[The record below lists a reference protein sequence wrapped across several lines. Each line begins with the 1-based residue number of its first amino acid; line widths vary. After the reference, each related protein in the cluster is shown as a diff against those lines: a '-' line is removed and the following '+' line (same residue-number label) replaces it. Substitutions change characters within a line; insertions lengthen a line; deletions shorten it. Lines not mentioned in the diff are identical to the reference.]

1 MPRILI
7 NECKQEISSF
17 NPVVAEYADFLTDRG
32 DSILSYHRPVR
43 SEVGGA
49 LSVFATRPD
58 YELVGGYAARGITST
73 GTVSATAFARIAGE
87 FLEAVRGAGQIDGIY
102 FSLHGALA
110 AEDVDDCEGYLLERT
125 REIVGAGMP
134 IAVSLDL
141 HGILTDRI
149 LRHSDVVTVFHTN
162 PHTDFYETGQRAARL
177 LIRLLDGGI
186 KPVLVRVPIP
196 ALVRGQ
202 ECITRTGI
210 YGQWVRQAIDFENGP
225 GGLSGGFFIGN
236 PFTDVPDLAS
246 NVFLAADGDAT
257 AACELG
263 CRMANEFWAERAR
276 MQQPLLSLEESVR
289 IAVAATGRVVLVDAA
304 DAPSSGASGD
314 SNAILA
320 ELIRQGCARTVLAPI
335 VDEPAAKAC
344 FAAGIGAELT
354 VNVGGALDPRFTPTT
369 LTGRVR
375 VLSDG
380 HLRSESHGEH
390 WYAGPTA
397 VFQAGVYTLV
407 LTSRPVSLY
416 DRTLFLANGQD
427 PAAFDMTVVKS
438 PLCQPRFFN
447 DGAEHVLSID
457 APGSTSANV
466 KGLGHTVCRR
476 PLYPLDDGFAYTP
489 QPRVFP
495 RGSRP
500 A

>member
-17 NPVVAEYADFLTDRG
+17 NPVIAQYEDFLINRG
-32 DSILSYHRPVR
+32 DDVLTYHRPVH

-49 LSVFATRPD
+49 MNVFAGRAD
-58 YELVGGYAARGITST
+58 YELVGGYCARGITST
-73 GTVSATAFARIAGE
+73 GTISAAAFARVAEE
-87 FLEAVRGAGQIDGIY
+87 FLEAVRTAGPLNGIY
-102 FSLHGALA
+102 FSLHGAMA

-125 REIVGAGMP
+125 REIVGEEMP

-141 HGILTDRI
+141 HGILTDKM
-149 LRHSDVVTVFHTN
+149 LRHADVTTVFHTN
-162 PHTDFYETGQRAARL
+162 PHVDFYETGQRAARL

-186 KPVLVRVPIP
+186 RPVHIRIPIP

-202 ECITRTGI
+202 ECITATGLF
-210 YGQWVRQAIDFENGP
+210 GSWVREAIAFENGP

-236 PFTDVPDLAS
+236 PFTDVPELAS
-246 NVFLAADGDAT
+246 NVFLVADGDEK

-263 CRMANEFWAERAR
+263 CRMAEEFWAARAR
-276 MQQPLLSLEESVR
+276 IQQPLLSLEESVR
-289 IAVAATGRVVLVDAA
+289 IAAAARGRVVMVDAA
-304 DAPSSGASGD
+304 DATSSGASGD

-320 ELIRQGCARTVLAPI
+320 ELIRQGCTRTALIPI
-335 VDEPAAKAC
+335 VDERAAKAC
-344 FAAGIGAELT
+344 FAAGIGGVIT
-354 VNVGGALDPRFTPTT
+354 VEVGGTLDPRFTPSTV
-369 LTGRVR
+369 TGRVR

-380 HLRSESHGEH
+380 RLRSESHGEA

-397 VFQAGVYTLV
+397 VLQAGPFTLV

-447 DGAEHVLSID
+447 DGAEHVLNID
-457 APGSTSANV
+457 APGATSANV
-466 KGLGHTVCRR
+466 KGLGHTVARR
-476 PLYPLDDGFAYTP
+476 PLYPLDDEFSYIP
-489 QPRVFP
+489 EPRIF
-495 RGSRP
+495 RRR
-500 A
+500 

>member
-17 NPVVAEYADFLTDRG
+17 NPVVAQYEDFLINKG
-32 DSILSYHRPVR
+32 AGLLNYHRPVH

-49 LSVFATRPD
+49 MNVFAARAD
-58 YELVGGYAARGITST
+58 YELAGGFAARGITST
-73 GTVSATAFARIAGE
+73 GTLSAAGFARIAEE
-87 FLEAVRGAGQIDGIY
+87 FLDAVRTAGPIDGIY

-110 AEDVDDCEGYLLERT
+110 AEDVDDCEGYLLEKT
-125 REIVGAGMP
+125 REIVGERLP

-141 HGILTDRI
+141 HGILTDRM
-149 LRHSDVVTVFHTN
+149 LRHADVTTVFHTN

-177 LIRLLDGGI
+177 LIRLLDGEI
-186 KPVLVRVPIP
+186 KPVHIRVPIP

-202 ECITRTGI
+202 ECITATGLF
-210 YGQWVRQAIDFENGP
+210 GNWVREAIAFENSP

-246 NVFLAADGDAT
+246 NVFLVADGDPA

-263 CRMANEFWAERAR
+263 CRMAREFWEARALI
-276 MQQPLLSLEESVR
+276 QQPLLTLEESVR
-289 IAVAATGRVVLVDAA
+289 IAKNATGRVVLVDAA
-304 DAPSSGASGD
+304 DATSSGASGD

-320 ELIRQGCARTVLAPI
+320 ELIRQGCQRTALIPI
-335 VDEPAAKAC
+335 VDAPAVKAC
-344 FAAGIGAELT
+344 FAAGIGGDVT
-354 VNVGGALDPRFTPTT
+354 VTVGGSRDPRFTPVSV
-369 LTGRVR
+369 TGRVR

-380 HLRSESHGEH
+380 HMDSESHGEH

-397 VFQAGVYTLV
+397 VLKSGPNTL
-407 LTSRPVSLY
+407 LITSRPVSLY
-416 DRTLFLANGQD
+416 DRTPFLVNGQD

-447 DGAEHVLSID
+447 DGAEHVLNID
-457 APGSTSANV
+457 APGATSANV
-466 KGLGHTVCRR
+466 KGLGHTVAQR
-476 PLYPLDDGFAYTP
+476 PLYPLDEDFPYFP
-489 QPRVFP
+489 EPRIFR
-495 RGSRP
+495 RG
-500 A
+500 

>member
-17 NPVVAEYADFLTDRG
+17 NPVVAHYEDFLIDRG
-32 DSILSYHRPVR
+32 ADVLAYHRPVR
-43 SEVGGA
+43 SEAGGA
-49 LSVFATRPD
+49 LNVFATRSD

-73 GTVSATAFARIAGE
+73 GTISAKAFARIAQE
-87 FLEAVRGAGQIDGIY
+87 FLDAVRNAGPLDAIY
-102 FSLHGALA
+102 FSLHGAMA

-125 REIVGAGMP
+125 REIVGERMP

-141 HGILTDRI
+141 HGILTDRM
-149 LRHSDVVTVFHTN
+149 LRHSGVVTVFHTN

-186 KPVLVRVPIP
+186 QPVHIRVPIP

-202 ECITRTGI
+202 ECITATGLF
-210 YGQWVRQAIDFENGP
+210 GQWVRQAIAFENGP
-225 GGLSGGFFIGN
+225 GLSGGFFIGN

-246 NVFLAADGDAT
+246 NVFLTADGDET
-257 AACELG
+257 AACELA
-263 CRMANEFWAERAR
+263 CRMANEFWAARAQ
-276 MQQPLLSLEESVR
+276 MQQPLLTLEESVR
-289 IAVAATGRVVLVDAA
+289 SAAAAKGRVVLVDAA
-304 DAPSSGASGD
+304 DATSSGASGD

-320 ELIRQGCARTVLAPI
+320 ELIRQGCQRTALIPI
-335 VDEPAAKAC
+335 VDEPAVKAC
-344 FAAGIGAELT
+344 FAAGIGAEIT
-354 VNVGGALDPRFTPTT
+354 VNVGGSLDPRFTPSTV
-369 LTGRVR
+369 TGRVR

-380 HLRSESHGEH
+380 HMNSESHGEH
-390 WYAGPTA
+390 WYAGLSA
-397 VFQAGVYTLV
+397 VLEAGPNTLV

-447 DGAEHVLSID
+447 DGAEHVLNID

-466 KGLGHTVCRR
+466 KGLGHTVARR
-476 PLYPLDDGFAYTP
+476 PLYPLDDDFPYTP
-489 QPRVFP
+489 APRVF
-495 RGSRP
+495 RRK
-500 A
+500 

>member
-7 NECKQEISSF
+7 NECKQEVSSF
-17 NPVVAEYADFLTDRG
+17 NPVVAQYEDFLINQG
-32 DSILSYHRPVR
+32 AGLLNYHRPVH

-49 LSVFATRPD
+49 MNVFATRAD

-73 GTVSATAFARIAGE
+73 GTISAAAFARIAEE
-87 FLEAVRGAGQIDGIY
+87 FLDAVRTAGPLDAIY

-110 AEDVDDCEGYLLERT
+110 SEDVDDCEGYLLEKT
-125 REIVGAGMP
+125 REIVGEQMP

-141 HGILTDRI
+141 HGILTDRM
-149 LRHSDVVTVFHTN
+149 LRHADVTTVFHTN
-162 PHTDFYETGQRAARL
+162 PHVDFYETGQRAARL

-186 KPVLVRVPIP
+186 KPVHIRIPIP

-202 ECITRTGI
+202 ECITATGLF
-210 YGQWVRQAIDFENGP
+210 GTWVREAIEFENAP

-246 NVFLAADGDAT
+246 NVFLVADGDPA
-257 AACELG
+257 AACEMG
-263 CRMANEFWAERAR
+263 CRMAREFWEARAII
-276 MQQPLLSLEESVR
+276 QQPLLTLEESVG
-289 IAVAATGRVVLVDAA
+289 IAKNANGRVVMVDAA
-304 DAPSSGASGD
+304 DATSSGASGD

-320 ELIRQGCARTVLAPI
+320 ELIRQGNQRTALLPI
-335 VDEPAAKAC
+335 VDEPAVKAC
-344 FAAGIGAELT
+344 FAAGIGNEVT
-354 VNVGGALDPRFTPTT
+354 VNVGGALDPRFTPVQV
-369 LTGRVR
+369 TGRVR

-380 HLRSESHGEH
+380 HMNSESHGEH
-390 WYAGPTA
+390 WYAGLTA
-397 VFQAGVYTLV
+397 VLQTGPYTIV

-416 DRTLFLANGQD
+416 DRTPFLVNGQD

-447 DGAEHVLSID
+447 DGAEHVLNID

-466 KGLGHTVCRR
+466 KGLGHTVARR
-476 PLYPLDDGFAYTP
+476 PLYPLDDNFPYTP
-489 QPRVFP
+489 EPRIFR
-495 RGSRP
+495 RG
-500 A
+500 

>member
-17 NPVVAEYADFLTDRG
+17 NPVVAQYEDFLTGRG
-32 DSILSYHRPVR
+32 DGVLLYHRPIR

-49 LSVFATRPD
+49 LNVFATRPD
-58 YELVGGYAARGITST
+58 FELIGGYAARGITST
-73 GTVSATAFARIAGE
+73 GTLSSAGFARIAEE
-87 FLEAVRGAGQIDGIY
+87 FLAAVRSAGPLDGIY

-110 AEDVDDCEGYLLERT
+110 AEDVDDCEGFLLEKT
-125 REIVGAGMP
+125 REIVGPSMP

-149 LRHSDVVTVFHTN
+149 LQHTDVLTVFHTN

-186 KPVLVRVPIP
+186 RPVHVRVPVP

-202 ECITRTGI
+202 ECITATGI
-210 YGQWVRQAIDFENGP
+210 YGGWVRQAIEFENSP

-236 PFTDVPDLAS
+236 PFTDVPDLCS
-246 NVFLAADGDAT
+246 NVYLLADGDES
-257 AACELG
+257 AACALG
-263 CRMANEFWAERAR
+263 ARLAQEFWDARAI
-276 MQQPLLSLEESVR
+276 MQQPLLTLAESVD
-289 IAVAATGRVVLVDAA
+289 IAKSATGRVVLVDAA
-304 DAPSSGASGD
+304 DATSSGASGD

-320 ELIRQGCARTVLAPI
+320 ELIRQRNTRTVLAPI
-335 VDEPAAKAC
+335 VDAPAVQVC
-344 FAAGIGAELT
+344 FAAGIGAEVT
-354 VNVGGALDPRFTPTT
+354 VSVGGSLDPRRFTPIP

-380 HLRSESHGEH
+380 HMDSESHGEH
-390 WYAGPTA
+390 WFAGPTA
-397 VFQAGVYTLV
+397 VLESGPYTLV

-416 DRTLFLANGQD
+416 DRTPFLVNGQD
-427 PAAFDMTVVKS
+427 PANFDMTVVKS

-447 DGAEHVLSID
+447 DGAEHVLNID

-466 KGLGHTVCRR
+466 KGLGHTVAQR
-476 PLYPLDDGFAYTP
+476 PLYPIDDNFSYTP
-489 QPRVFP
+489 APRVF
-495 RGSRP
+495 RRS
-500 A
+500 